1 MLSTKHAKLSIR
13 ILSLLILAAFSFF
26 FLSKWIPE
34 TDYVQYSME
43 QVEQNNKTVLAFEA
57 ATLSASL
64 AISAMPEDFGSS
76 YADALTDFNI
86 FFTLILVMLL
96 IEKLLL
102 IFGFKFAFSLA
113 VPIACGLWII
123 SVFTR
128 RDSFRTLGTR
138 LCILGLAVALAVPCS
153 TFISDVVAADLNAY
167 VEDTIAETDDGAEK
181 LNLAMVSEDNDK
193 TIFDRLS
200 DLFSTAIQGVTDLMQ
215 YFQNMITKC
224 MYAIA
229 IMLLKAIV
237 MPIVTFF
244 FLRWVLNETFHI
256 MVPVPQVRVIRERI
270 RGNGDSDSDSL
281 LEEAEELLMIGD

>member
-1 MLSTKHAKLSIR
+1 MLSTKHAKLSIK
-13 ILSLLILAAFSFF
+13 ILALLILAAFSFF
-26 FLSKWIPE
+26 FMSKWIPE
-34 TDYVQYSME
+34 TDYIQYSME

-76 YADALTDFNI
+76 YADALTDLNI
-86 FFTLILVMLL
+86 FFALILVMLL

-102 IFGFKFAFSLA
+102 IFGFKFAFSIA
-113 VPIACGLWII
+113 VPIACALCII
-123 SVFTR
+123 AILTQR
-128 RDSFRTLGTR
+128 EAFRTLAAR

-153 TFISDVVAADLNAY
+153 TLISDVVAADLNTY
-167 VEDTIAETDDGAEK
+167 VEETIAETDDGAEK
-181 LNLAMVSEDNDK
+181 LNLAMVSDEGDQ
-193 TIFDRLS
+193 TIFDKLS
-200 DLFSTAIQGVTDLMQ
+200 DLFSTAIQGVIDLMQ

-229 IMLLKAIV
+229 IMLLKTIV

-256 MVPVPQVRVIRERI
+256 MVPVPHVKVIRESI
-270 RGNGDSDSDSL
+270 RGNNDDSDSL